1 MVSLVQYDPLDSS
14 TLANPY
20 PVYAALRSSEPVHW
34 HETMQ
39 GWVLSRY
46 RDCQMVLQN
55 PGVFAADWRRAGET
69 VSEPW
74 LSMQTLDPP
83 DHGPLRSLF
92 TKALRAQD
100 LEAIGRHGEAFVGEL
115 LDSLADKPRF
125 DLIEDVVEPLA
136 LSTISELMG
145 IDSPDVATFAS
156 ISNAIVR
163 SMDTGLAPEN
173 PEDGSQT
180 RAELRKEGVEARG
193 RLSELVESWFVANP
207 RPGLLSHLAGNRG
220 GTDIPESY
228 IRNTVR
234 VVFLSG
240 YSSIVAGAGNAMLT
254 LLESPESLEAMR
266 DPRLLS
272 SGFDELMRYDSSVQG
287 TSRMVTEPTVVGD
300 VPLTRG
306 DVVVMLFGA
315 ANRDPE
321 KFPHPDELILDRS
334 PNQHLAF
341 GRGPHTCIGNL
352 FTKMTLQALIKA
364 VQRRSA
370 PLRPAATPRRHRTA
384 TMRYLATLPVT
395 FQTADSE

>member
-14 TLANPY
+14 TLADPY
-20 PVYAALRSSEPVHW
+20 PVYAALRSLEPVHW

-39 GWVLSRY
+39 SWVLSRY
-46 RDCQMVLQN
+46 RDCQMVLQD
-55 PGVFAADWRRAGET
+55 PEVFAADWRRAGET

-115 LDSLADKPRF
+115 LDSHAGKPRF
-125 DLIEDVVEPLA
+125 DLMKDVVEPLA
-136 LSTISELMG
+136 LATISQLMG
-145 IDSPDVATFAS
+145 IDSPDVTTFAS
-156 ISNAIVR
+156 ISDAIVR
-163 SMDTGLAPEN
+163 SMDAGLAPEN
-173 PEDGSQT
+173 PEDGSRT
-180 RAELRKEGVEARG
+180 RAELRKEGTEARG
-193 RLSELVESWFVANP
+193 QLSEMVESWFIANP
-207 RPGLLSHLAGNRG
+207 RPGLLSHVASNRD
-220 GTDIPESY
+220 TDIPESY
-228 IRNTVR
+228 VRNTVR

-240 YSSIVAGAGNAMLT
+240 YSSIVAGAGNAMLA

-266 DPRLLS
+266 EPKLLS

-300 VPLTRG
+300 VPLKRG
-306 DVVVMLFGA
+306 DIVVMLFAA

-321 KFPHPDELILDRS
+321 KFPRPDELILDRS

-370 PLRPAATPRRHRTA
+370 PLRLAATPRRHRTA

-395 FQTADSE
+395 FQAAGYP